1 MQIFV
6 KTLTGKTITL
16 EVEGTDTID
25 AVKAKIQDK
34 EGIPP
39 DQQRLIFAGKQL
51 EDGRTLQDYNI
62 QKESTLHLVL
72 RLRGGMQIFVKTLT
86 GKTITLEVEGT
97 DTIEAVK
104 AKIQDKEGIPP
115 DQQRLIFAGKQLE
128 DGRTLQDYNI
138 QKESTLHLVLR
149 LRGGMMDDEDEKPA
163 IVIDNGSGMMKAG
176 CSGEDAPKVTF
187 SSVVGYPK
195 QKTALV
201 GTDKDYY
208 IGEEAQQKRGILLL
222 KYPLE
227 HGIVQNWDDM
237 EKVWRHTFDNELRM
251 VVGDENEA
259 DEDCQ
264 GVLLTEAPMNPKDNR
279 ERMTQIMFET
289 FNVRRFYVAIQAVL
303 SLYASGRTTGVVVDC
318 GDGVSHTV
326 PIYEG
331 YSMPHA
337 IQRINLAGRD
347 LTDYICKILQ
357 ESKITLTTTAERE
370 SAKKIKEDLCY
381 CSMDFATDVENFAGK
396 EKQFEMPDGTVVTV
410 HNQMIRCPELMFKP
424 SLDGK
429 EMMGL
434 HELTKKTVNDCDL
447 DVRKDLLGNVVMSG
461 GTTMFPN
468 MPERLQAEIQGLVPE
483 ATKVKVIAPPERMIS
498 VWIGGSILASLSTFS
513 RMWINRESN
522 PDAQPPI
529 VGYEEVGPR
538 IVHQMCNS

>member
-1 MQIFV
+1 M
-6 KTLTGKTITL
+6 G
-16 EVEGTDTID
+16 
-25 AVKAKIQDK
+25 ANS
-34 EGIPP
+34 
-39 DQQRLIFAGKQL
+39 R
-51 EDGRTLQDYNI
+51 
-62 QKESTLHLVL
+62 
-72 RLRGGMQIFVKTLT
+72 MC
-86 GKTITLEVEGT
+86 
-97 DTIEAVK
+97 
-104 AKIQDKEGIPP
+104 
-115 DQQRLIFAGKQLE
+115 
-128 DGRTLQDYNI
+128 
-138 QKESTLHLVLR
+138 
-149 LRGGMMDDEDEKPA
+149 DEEEKPA
-163 IVIDNGSGMMKAG
+163 VVVDNGSGMMKAG

-208 IGEEAQQKRGILLL
+208 IGEEAQQKRGILIL

-227 HGIVQNWDDM
+227 HGIVQNWEDM

-357 ESKITLTTTAERE
+357 ESKIVLTTTAERE

-381 CSMDFATDVENFAGK
+381 VSENFTEEVDNFAGK
-396 EKQFEMPDGTVVTV
+396 EKQFEMPDGQVVTV
-410 HNQMIRCPELMFKP
+410 H
-424 SLDGK
+424 
-429 EMMGL
+429 
-434 HELTKKTVNDCDL
+434 DCDL

-513 RMWINRESN
+513 RMWICKES
-522 PDAQPPI
+522 DADATPPI
-529 VGYEEVGPR
+529 TGYEEIGPR

>member
-1 MQIFV
+1 M
-6 KTLTGKTITL
+6 G
-16 EVEGTDTID
+16 
-25 AVKAKIQDK
+25 

-208 IGEEAQQKRGILLL
+208 IGEEAQQKRGILIL

-251 VVGDENEA
+251 VVGDDNEA
-259 DEDCQ
+259 DEDCC

-289 FNVRRFYVAIQAVL
+289 FNVRRYYVNIQAVL

-331 YSMPHA
+331 YSMPHT

-357 ESKITLTTTAERE
+357 ESKIVLTTTAERE

-381 CSMDFATDVENFAGK
+381 VSENFA
-396 EKQFEMPDGTVVTV
+396 EEVDNF
-410 HNQMIRCPELMFKP
+410 
-424 SLDGK
+424 
-429 EMMGL
+429 
-434 HELTKKTVNDCDL
+434 
-447 DVRKDLLGNVVMSG
+447 VMSG

-468 MPERLQAEIQGLVPE
+468 MPERLQSEIQGLVPE

-498 VWIGGSILASLSTFS
+498 VWIGGSILSSLSTFS

>member
-1 MQIFV
+1 
-6 KTLTGKTITL
+6 
-16 EVEGTDTID
+16 
-25 AVKAKIQDK
+25 
-34 EGIPP
+34 
-39 DQQRLIFAGKQL
+39 
-51 EDGRTLQDYNI
+51 
-62 QKESTLHLVL
+62 
-72 RLRGGMQIFVKTLT
+72 
-86 GKTITLEVEGT
+86 
-97 DTIEAVK
+97 
-104 AKIQDKEGIPP
+104 
-115 DQQRLIFAGKQLE
+115 
-128 DGRTLQDYNI
+128 
-138 QKESTLHLVLR
+138 
-149 LRGGMMDDEDEKPA
+149 
-163 IVIDNGSGMMKAG
+163 
-176 CSGEDAPKVTF
+176 
-187 SSVVGYPK
+187 
-195 QKTALV
+195 
-201 GTDKDYY
+201 
-208 IGEEAQQKRGILLL
+208 
-222 KYPLE
+222 
-227 HGIVQNWDDM
+227 
-237 EKVWRHTFDNELRM
+237 
-251 VVGDENEA
+251 
-259 DEDCQ
+259 
-264 GVLLTEAPMNPKDNR
+264 
-279 ERMTQIMFET
+279 MTQIMFEF
-289 FNVRRFYVAIQAVL
+289 FNVRRYYVNIQAVI

-357 ESKITLTTTAERE
+357 ESKIVLTTTAERE

-381 CSMDFATDVENFAGK
+381 VSMDFAGEVDAFIGK
-396 EKQFEMPDGTVVTV
+396 EKQFEMPDGQVVTV

-424 SLDGK
+424 ALDGK

>member
-1 MQIFV
+1 
-6 KTLTGKTITL
+6 
-16 EVEGTDTID
+16 
-25 AVKAKIQDK
+25 
-34 EGIPP
+34 
-39 DQQRLIFAGKQL
+39 
-51 EDGRTLQDYNI
+51 
-62 QKESTLHLVL
+62 
-72 RLRGGMQIFVKTLT
+72 
-86 GKTITLEVEGT
+86 
-97 DTIEAVK
+97 
-104 AKIQDKEGIPP
+104 
-115 DQQRLIFAGKQLE
+115 
-128 DGRTLQDYNI
+128 
-138 QKESTLHLVLR
+138 
-149 LRGGMMDDEDEKPA
+149 
-163 IVIDNGSGMMKAG
+163 
-176 CSGEDAPKVTF
+176 VTF

-208 IGEEAQQKRGILLL
+208 IGEEAQQKRGILIL

-227 HGIVQNWDDM
+227 HGIVQNWEDM

-251 VVGDENEA
+251 VVGDESEA
-259 DEDCQ
+259 DEDCC
-264 GVLLTEAPMNPKDNR
+264 GVLLTEAPMNPKENR
-279 ERMTQIMFET
+279 ERMTQIIFET
-289 FNVRRFYVAIQAVL
+289 FNARRFYVAIQAVL

-381 CSMDFATDVENFAGK
+381 VSMNFGEEVDAFAGK

-513 RMWINRESN
+513 RMWICRESN

-529 VGYEEVGPR
+529 VGYEEIGPR

>member
-1 MQIFV
+1 M
-6 KTLTGKTITL
+6 G
-16 EVEGTDTID
+16 VE
-25 AVKAKIQDK
+25 ANSS
-34 EGIPP
+34 P
-39 DQQRLIFAGKQL
+39 
-51 EDGRTLQDYNI
+51 
-62 QKESTLHLVL
+62 QK
-72 RLRGGMQIFVKTLT
+72 MC
-86 GKTITLEVEGT
+86 
-97 DTIEAVK
+97 
-104 AKIQDKEGIPP
+104 
-115 DQQRLIFAGKQLE
+115 
-128 DGRTLQDYNI
+128 
-138 QKESTLHLVLR
+138 
-149 LRGGMMDDEDEKPA
+149 DEEEKPA
-163 IVIDNGSGMMKAG
+163 VVVDNGSGMMKAG

-195 QKTALV
+195 QKTALA

-208 IGEEAQQKRGILLL
+208 IGEEAQQKRGILIL

-251 VVGDENEA
+251 VVVDETEE
-259 DEDCQ
+259 DEDCC
-264 GVLLTEAPMNPKDNR
+264 GVLLTEAPMNPKENR

-289 FNVRRFYVAIQAVL
+289 FNARRFYVAIQAVL

-370 SAKKIKEDLCY
+370 SAKKIKED
-381 CSMDFATDVENFAGK
+381 
-396 EKQFEMPDGTVVTV
+396 QFEMPDGTVVTV

-468 MPERLQAEIQGLVPE
+468 MPERLQSEIQGLVPE

-498 VWIGGSILASLSTFS
+498 VWIGGSILASLSTFN

>member
-1 MQIFV
+1 MGDNNP
-6 KTLTGKTITL
+6 T
-16 EVEGTDTID
+16 
-25 AVKAKIQDK
+25 
-34 EGIPP
+34 
-39 DQQRLIFAGKQL
+39 
-51 EDGRTLQDYNI
+51 N
-62 QKESTLHLVL
+62 
-72 RLRGGMQIFVKTLT
+72 MC
-86 GKTITLEVEGT
+86 
-97 DTIEAVK
+97 
-104 AKIQDKEGIPP
+104 
-115 DQQRLIFAGKQLE
+115 
-128 DGRTLQDYNI
+128 
-138 QKESTLHLVLR
+138 
-149 LRGGMMDDEDEKPA
+149 DEEEKPA
-163 IVIDNGSGMMKAG
+163 VVVDNGSGMMKAG

-259 DEDCQ
+259 DEDCC

-357 ESKITLTTTAERE
+357 ESKIVLTTTAERE
-370 SAKKIKEDLCY
+370 S
-381 CSMDFATDVENFAGK
+381 GK
-396 EKQFEMPDGTVVTV
+396 EKQFEMPDGQVVTV

-424 SLDGK
+424 SLD
-429 EMMGL
+429 
-434 HELTKKTVNDCDL
+434 
-447 DVRKDLLGNVVMSG
+447 
-461 GTTMFPN
+461 
-468 MPERLQAEIQGLVPE
+468 
-483 ATKVKVIAPPERMIS
+483 
-498 VWIGGSILASLSTFS
+498 
-513 RMWINRESN
+513 
-522 PDAQPPI
+522 
-529 VGYEEVGPR
+529 
-538 IVHQMCNS
+538 